1 MTHDEQVRAI
11 EIDMQGKIHRRDW
24 HGVADCA
31 MDLRELDALER
42 GRQEVKRDQERIATP
57 VHPSATRV
65 THREGSV
72 HLGGVRQ
79 MRQGGSKETLADLGS
94 VSVDSPL
101 G

>member
-42 GRQEVKRDQERIATP
+42 GRKEAKRDQERAAAP
-57 VHPSATRV
+57 VYPSAARV

-72 HLGGVRQ
+72 HLGAVSHVRQ
-79 MRQGGSKETLADLGS
+79 ERPKETLSDIGS